1 MAKSLKVEVFAIGKW
16 NGMTFTKH
24 DLQAIVSA
32 FHAIG
37 SNLQVPLKM
46 GHNDEQPFTDGQPA
60 LGWVT
65 DLELTSD
72 NKIMALFEDVPEI
85 VYKAFETKLYKNVS
99 IELAMGVDYKGNH
112 YPYVLSGV
120 ALLGADI
127 PAVNT
132 LSDLQAYMSSD
143 FSIEKRAAFTAVQ
156 TKQTYS
162 SKGDDMD
169 DKERIASLEAQVKNF
184 QSEIDRLSSD
194 LVKAQTN
201 LAENK
206 AKFRALEQAEEV
218 RKEGEKRNLME
229 TQLNSM
235 VQGGKISPAMR
246 DEFMRDYDDAGD
258 KEIVMSA
265 VSMLQRTV
273 ENSPAY
279 FGREQAREK
288 ARREIDESDKSA
300 SDILAQRTR
309 EYMVKHGEKN
319 FTAAKRAV
327 MGADPELAERYVKG
341 V

>member
-1 MAKSLKVEVFAIGKW
+1 
-16 NGMTFTKH
+16 
-24 DLQAIVSA
+24 
-32 FHAIG
+32 
-37 SNLQVPLKM
+37 
-46 GHNDEQPFTDGQPA
+46 
-60 LGWVT
+60 
-65 DLELTSD
+65 
-72 NKIMALFEDVPEI
+72 
-85 VYKAFETKLYKNVS
+85 
-99 IELAMGVDYKGNH
+99 
-112 YPYVLSGV
+112 
-120 ALLGADI
+120 
-127 PAVNT
+127 
-132 LSDLQAYMSSD
+132 
-143 FSIEKRAAFTAVQ
+143 
-156 TKQTYS
+156 
-162 SKGDDMD
+162 MD